1 MSALKINPKFKP
13 REGPVVVCI
22 LDGFGIDK
30 VTEVKTYTI
39 THYKKDGSV
48 LSTET
53 VNEGTVYLP
62 KFSEEEGFKLEGWY
76 TDNSLT
82 KKMEKGTAV
91 TSNLTLYPKYVEATD
106 YVIYFKDSSNVLG
119 NTPYVYMWADA
130 LTGDNTWPG
139 VALEKDQD
147 RGWKITVDASKSFDS
162 IIFNNGASE
171 TIKTEDLDLTLARN
185 GDTFVLGAKGAE
197 NYTATVEHTG
207 VLYGLKDLV
216 SEYYNDGVY
225 TRNTVI
231 NINDTAKSEI
241 SEYFHNAGSEKDS
254 WANLQLV
261 RQTNFCG
268 NYLYF
273 NEGSKAGFG
282 TSANGTLT
290 SFTWN
295 GSYDNSI
302 SVGNAID
309 SYFVTL
315 KDFAELVNNSTNN
328 GASGVDLSEGWS
340 YADGVYTST
349 SPAVR
354 EAVKAFA
361 APGWVDAG
369 NYTDFEKVT
378 ISVEKGALV
387 ISLHVHSTNTGV
399 LKDQTTTV
407 FASAK
412 ITK

>member
-1 MSALKINPKFKP
+1 MLRQLK
-13 REGPVVVCI
+13 
-22 LDGFGIDK
+22 DHGFGIDK

-48 LSTET
+48 LSDET
-53 VNEGTVYLP
+53 VNEGTAYVP

-76 TDNSLT
+76 TDQSLT
-82 KKMEKGTAV
+82 KKMEKGTTI
-91 TSNLTLYPKYVEATD
+91 TSNLNLYPNYVEATD
-106 YVIYFKDSSNVLG
+106 YVIYFKDDANLFG
-119 NTPYVYMWADA
+119 NKVNAYMWADKLDGSFNVA
-130 LTGDNTWPG
+130 WPG
-139 VALEKDQD
+139 TTMEKDQD
-147 RGWKITVDASKSFDS
+147 RGWKLTVDASKSFDS
-162 IIFNNGASE
+162 IIFNNG
-171 TIKTEDLDLTLARN
+171 TLQTDNLDLTKVN
-185 GDTFVLGAKGAE
+185 EKDTFVLSKNGE
-197 NYTATVEHTG
+197 QYTASIEHTG

-295 GSYDNSI
+295 GSYDNSA

-315 KDFAELVNNSTNN
+315 KDFVDLQNNSSNN
-328 GASGVDLSEGWS
+328 GASGVDLSEKWS
-340 YADGVYTST
+340 YAGGVYTST
-349 SPAVR
+349 SRAVI
-354 EAVKAFA
+354 EAAKAFA

-369 NYTDFEKVT
+369 NYTDFTKVT

-387 ISLHVHSTNTGV
+387 ISLHVDSTNTGV